1 MSDKTRKKGKVMLN
15 APKRFTFWASV
26 GLFVVGMIAALNL
39 LQPYIPWQAGVIALT
54 VGYILFV
61 LGNILKG
68 F

>member
-1 MSDKTRKKGKVMLN
+1 MKLN

-26 GLFVVGMIAALNL
+26 ALFVVGMIAAFNL
-39 LQPYIPWQAGVIALT
+39 IPYVPSLAGVIALT
-54 VGYILFV
+54 VGYVLLA

>member
-1 MSDKTRKKGKVMLN
+1 MKLN

-26 GLFVVGMIAALNL
+26 VLFVVGMVAAFGV
-39 LQPYIPWQAGVIALT
+39 IPFVPSLAGVIALT
-54 VGYILFV
+54 VGYVLLA

>member
-1 MSDKTRKKGKVMLN
+1 MRLN

-26 GLFVVGMIAALNL
+26 ALFVVGMIAAFNL
-39 LQPYIPWQAGVIALT
+39 IPYVPFLAGVIALT
-54 VGYILFV
+54 VGYVLLA

>member
-1 MSDKTRKKGKVMLN
+1 MKLI

-26 GLFVVGMIAALNL
+26 ALFVVGMVAAFGVI
-39 LQPYIPWQAGVIALT
+39 PYVPSLAGVIALT
-54 VGYILFV
+54 VGYVLLA

>member
-1 MSDKTRKKGKVMLN
+1 MKLN

-26 GLFVVGMIAALNL
+26 ALFVVGMVAAFGV
-39 LQPYIPWQAGVIALT
+39 IPFVPWFAGVIALT
-54 VGYILFV
+54 VGYVLLA